1 MPTVSQPF
9 SLRPQHVANYT
20 VTSSTSGSTV
30 TFSWRFT
37 ITTSNNTLQPFGTGS
52 YNNSTVSTTTGLSA
66 TTYTGG
72 TNNNTQTFSYDYRGT
87 VASGLRNRT
96 YTFGGGTRTAAVGTG
111 DYRFRLDV
119 DMGGLIGT
127 SNNIDIVMSS
137 GSPPTPAPS
146 WTTTSF
152 NEIAR
157 VGSSVLY
164 GVAATNATSYSIASG
179 SLPPGLSFNSGG
191 FIFGTATAGVSQA
204 FPFVVTA
211 TGAGGSTNSSTFF
224 LTRLQPL
231 PAWTDSTLGTTNL
244 RVDTPYSDSVTASN
258 ASSYSVSG
266 LPAGGLSF
274 DASTRT
280 VSGTP
285 TSTSN
290 FVFSITARNTDS
302 DSITENYSFTPKP
315 PLPVFTDSTLATTT
329 VKKNSSY
336 ADGVVAS
343 SAAGY
348 SISSGALPPGI
359 DLDLNTG
366 EIDGI
371 PTTVGTYTFRVTAR
385 NSANE
390 TVQTGDLTITVQPAG
405 SGRVWNGTAWVQAP
419 FKVWSGSA
427 WVEAPVKVWSGTA
440 WTDPLS

>member
-1 MPTVSQPF
+1 VPTVSQAF
-9 SLRPQHVANYT
+9 SLRPQHVVNYT
-20 VTSSTSGSTV
+20 VNSSTSGSTV
-30 TFSWRFT
+30 TFSWSFT
-37 ITTSNNTLQPFGTGS
+37 ITTSGNTQQPFGTGS
-52 YNNSTVSTTTGLSA
+52 YNNSTISLVTGLAA

-72 TNNNTQTFSYDYRGT
+72 TNNNTQSFGFDYRGT

-96 YTFGGGTRTAAVGTG
+96 YTFGGGTRTAPVGTG

-119 DMGGLIGT
+119 DMAGLIGS

-152 NEIAR
+152 SEIAR

-164 GVAATNATSYSIASG
+164 GVSATNATSYAIASG
-179 SLPPGLSFNSGG
+179 SLPPGLSFDSGG
-191 FIFGTATAGVSQA
+191 FIFGTATAGLSQA
-204 FPFVVTA
+204 FPFVVRA

-231 PAWTDSTLGTTNL
+231 PAWTDNTLSTTNL
-244 RVDTPYSDSVTASN
+244 RVGTPYSDSVTASN

-290 FVFSITARNTDS
+290 FVFSITARNTDN
-302 DSITENYSFTPKP
+302 DSINQSYSFTPKP
-315 PLPVFTDSTLATTT
+315 PLPVFTDATLATTT
-329 VKKNSSY
+329 VKKNSNY

-343 SAAGY
+343 SAASY
-348 SISSGALPPGI
+348 SISSGALPAGI
-359 DLDLNTG
+359 LLDTTTG
-366 EIDGI
+366 EIEGV
-371 PTTVGTYTFRVTAR
+371 PTTVGTSTFKVTAR

-390 TVQTGDLTITVQPAG
+390 TVQTGDLTITVEPAG
-405 SGRVWNGTAWVQAP
+405 SGKVWNGTAWIQAP
-419 FKVWSGSA
+419 FKVWSGTA
-427 WVEAPVKVWSGTA
+427 WVEAPAKVWNGTA
-440 WTDPLS
+440 WADPTS